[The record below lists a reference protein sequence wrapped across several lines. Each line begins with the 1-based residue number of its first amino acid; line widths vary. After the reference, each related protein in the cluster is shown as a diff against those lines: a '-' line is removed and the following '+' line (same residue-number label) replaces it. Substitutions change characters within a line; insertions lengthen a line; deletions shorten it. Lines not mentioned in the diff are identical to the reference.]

1 MLRCVVATALCRHA
15 GQQSTGNA
23 STSAFAQLR
32 ARQAARRL
40 QREYYREQN
49 LHKFSSPGSTI
60 PATTLKLES
69 KEGSA
74 VSRRALMLG

>member
-1 MLRCVVATALCRHA
+1 MLRCVVATALCRRA

-23 STSAFAQLR
+23 STPAFAQLR
-32 ARQAARRL
+32 RGRQL

-49 LHKFSSPGSTI
+49 LHEFSSPGSTI